1 VTVCAS
7 AHVLLTFFLD
17 SYRQLKQYSYDLIAQ
32 KRDFPTH
39 LLPPGEM
46 AGQGE
51 GRVRRQSASTFNGAV
66 AIGKAGV

>member
-1 VTVCAS
+1 
-7 AHVLLTFFLD
+7 
-17 SYRQLKQYSYDLIAQ
+17 
-32 KRDFPTH
+32 
-39 LLPPGEM
+39 M